1 MPMFYTSTS
10 NFVQMI
16 IILAISSTFLIVL
29 QVIMLLIGLET
40 DDIGDIGDVCGQSDI
55 NIDTISDVAGL
66 KLITLRG
73 IIIFISAGSWIYL
86 LLYSNGISHI
96 ISLIAG
102 AIAGVLGMYL
112 FAYAMR
118 KMLDIQEEGNVKMD
132 NSVGK
137 HGTVYLKIPANR
149 SGNGKINVLV
159 QERFS
164 EFDALTDD
172 NNDIATGA
180 EVEIVGTLNNML
192 IVTKVKI

>member
-1 MPMFYTSTS
+1 MPEFYTNAN

-40 DDIGDIGDVCGQSDI
+40 DDIGDIGDQIDI
-55 NIDTISDVAGL
+55 DTDTISDVAGL

-73 IIIFISAGSWIYL
+73 VIIFIASGSWMYL
-86 LLYSNGISHI
+86 ILYSNGISHV
-96 ISLIAG
+96 ISLIFG
-102 AIAGVLGMYL
+102 SIAGVLGMYL
-112 FAYAMR
+112 FAYAMK
-118 KMLDIQEEGNVKMD
+118 KMLEIQEEGNVKID

-159 QERFS
+159 QERLS

-172 NNDIATGA
+172 DNDIATGA
-180 EVEIVGTLNNML
+180 EVEIVGILNNML
-192 IVTKVKI
+192 IVTKVRK